1 MGGRTSKGEDRPG
14 PPPKPEIGFDDFEL
28 LRAIGRG
35 SFGKVRRD
43 VSRNS
48 SGKKGA
54 KFKFGNLF
62 LQVMARKSLAGSC
75 LFLSSMS
82 ILIRP
87 KQVETEVWARF
98 IKKLL
103 QNEDL

>member
-62 LQVMARKSLAGSC
+62 LQVMAKKSLAG
-75 LFLSSMS
+75 LFVFVIDVDFDSAKTSWNGGLGP
-82 ILIRP
+82 IY
-87 KQVETEVWARF
+87 
-98 IKKLL
+98 
-103 QNEDL
+103 